1 MAKCNRIKQTTTEI
15 DCVEF
20 GCEGKGGRLANLES
34 AFWPHPMLHTKLKL
48 VNKIYYICNPDPTT
62 EMGCFEEKIKIS
74 LCA

>member
-34 AFWPHPMLHTKLKL
+34 AF
-48 VNKIYYICNPDPTT
+48 
-62 EMGCFEEKIKIS
+62 
-74 LCA
+74 